1 LGLVVTVTAN
11 AALDRT
17 LHLDE
22 LRVGR
27 RQRVQSEHAQAGGKG
42 VNVSRVLGALGIP
55 VRSVVVLGGETGRT
69 IQRDL
74 EASGLAPVAVAAPG
88 ESRTCLEILEAR
100 NGNVTQLHGAGVR
113 ASEDTA
119 NSIVAAVEAALVGAD
134 WLALC
139 GSLPDG
145 CPEDTYLRLAR
156 SARRRGVRVAL
167 DASGPALIAGWR
179 AAPDLLR
186 INRDEAAEAIGA
198 DSAALALP
206 PPHAPGAARLCVGS
220 DGPRTVW
227 AWEDRG
233 HVWRVAPPVVRVRNP
248 IGCGDAML
256 AGLLATLDRGSVEEA
271 LRFGTSLAAADAE
284 SERAGRPD
292 AERARALAS
301 AVSVA
306 RV

>member
-22 LRVGR
+22 LRIGR

-42 VNVSRVLGALGIP
+42 VNVSRVLGALGFA

-69 IQRDL
+69 IERDL

-88 ESRTCLEILEAR
+88 ESRTCLEILEAC
-100 NGNVTQLHGAGVR
+100 GTVTQLHGAGVR

-119 NSIVAAVEAALVGAD
+119 RAIVAAVEASLEGAE

-145 CPEDTYLRLAR
+145 CPEDTYFRLVR
-156 SARRRGVRVAL
+156 SAQRRGVRVSL
-167 DASGPALIAGWR
+167 DASGPALVAGWR

-198 DSAALALP
+198 GSAAEVALP
-206 PPHAPGAARLCVGS
+206 PLHAPGAARLSVVS
-220 DGPRTVW
+220 DGPRTAW
-227 AWEDRG
+227 AWDDGGR
-233 HVWRVAPPVVRVRNP
+233 VWRVGPPVVRVRNP

-256 AGLLATLDRGSVEEA
+256 AGLLATLDGGSVEAA

-284 SERAGRPD
+284 SERAGMPEV
-292 AERARALAS
+292 ERARALSS